1 MYSIY
6 FFFAVIFSLFIYRK
20 LNPMMLNNNIL
31 FENINLSTVI
41 EMIKTDHELILLD
54 VRTAN
59 EHKIG
64 NIKKSINIDFFHN
77 TFESLLS
84 KLDREKTYLVYCKS
98 GMRSA
103 KAASLLIN
111 MGFKKVYNLENG
123 YNSWK

>member
-1 MYSIY
+1 
-6 FFFAVIFSLFIYRK
+6 
-20 LNPMMLNNNIL
+20 MMINNNIL
-31 FENINLSTVI
+31 FENINLSTLI

-64 NIKKSINIDFFHN
+64 NIKNSINIDFLQN
-77 TFESLLS
+77 TFESLLN
-84 KLDREKTYLVYCKS
+84 KLDREKAYLVYCRS

-111 MGFKKVYNLENG
+111 MGFRKVYNLKNG